1 MYSNSYNRN
10 NRKPNPYRSNDQAEW
25 KELKKPDRPLSQY
38 YANKSELLLPDGYAY
53 KIAAHFQKK
62 VTTHQLR
69 KILSLSKEA
78 VVEVDANHFDQA
90 RNKLYTLLP
99 LSAYNAGRDKKNKE
113 MRELFEFLKANIKPE
128 TLKDKADI
136 YIFDELITS
145 IIAYHKYLGGK

>member
-1 MYSNSYNRN
+1 MSNSHNRN
-10 NRKPNPYRSNDQAEW
+10 NRKPNSHRSNDQVEW

-38 YANKSELLLPDGYAY
+38 YADKSELLLPDGYAF
-53 KIAAHFQKK
+53 KIAEHFQKK
-62 VTTHQLR
+62 ITTHQLR
-69 KILSLSKEA
+69 KILSLAKEA
-78 VVEVDANHFDQA
+78 VLEADANHFDQA

-113 MRELFEFLKANIKPE
+113 LFKFLKANIKPE